1 MKRNNILV
9 VLAVVVMTL
18 LIMACDPEAKDCTL
32 KLVWLNG
39 KTNEIVIKEGSYTLP
54 SAKGESTDYDDDDY
68 VWTLDGTD
76 YKSGSTIEITGD
88 ITLTQ
93 KCTVSPAWS
102 GEATEVDSLKKKLV
116 DDGEKTIT
124 FKSIDKDG
132 NETDV
137 TYTKKFYHIDIDNAA
152 DFASVMTNINTLGNA
167 CYVINL
173 KNSIDLGNKTWT
185 PVTISGYSQDV
196 LTGCS
201 VVINGNG
208 YSIYNLKVENN
219 GSAALIEGVW
229 SWVKLEINDLTIS
242 GATIKAVKGE
252 NGADYYA
259 AGFVGSVDSAS
270 SVKFNNCALKDSTI
284 ESLNYAGG
292 FMAWNSGHDD
302 LKDGPIKTRFD
313 FVSCTVSDSTI
324 TAAGSVGGIIGHA
337 GANPFTYNTIED
349 CTIKSTSIKSTGTA
363 DNKAGS
369 IVGTAN
375 VGEVVINNAEY
386 SEKVTVVSSS
396 TSITDR
402 CYGRFVPS
410 GGNGKLTIDGVEVT
424 NTNN

>member
-1 MKRNNILV
+1 MKRKNIWV

-76 YKSGSTIEITGD
+76 YKSGTTIEITGD

-93 KCTVSPAWS
+93 KCTVSPIWS
-102 GEATEVDSLKKKLV
+102 GESTDKDSLKEKLV
-116 DDGEKTIT
+116 DDGEGTIT
-124 FKSIDKDG
+124 FKSVDKDG

-137 TYTKKFYHIDIDNAA
+137 TYNKEFYHIDIDNAA
-152 DFASVMTNINTLGNA
+152 DFASVMTNINELGNA

-173 KNSIDLGNKTWT
+173 KNSIDLGDKPWT
-185 PVTISGYSQDV
+185 PVTISGYDKDK
-196 LTGCS
+196 LNGCS

-219 GSAALIEGVW
+219 GSAALIAGVW
-229 SWVKLEINDLTIS
+229 STVQLEINDLTIS

-252 NGADYYA
+252 SDAADKLYYA
-259 AGFVGSVDSAS
+259 AGFIGSVDSAS
-270 SVKFNNCALKDSTI
+270 SVKLNNCTLKDSTI
-284 ESLNYAGG
+284 ESSKFAGG
-292 FMAWNSGHDD
+292 FMAWNSGYNV
-302 LKDGPIKTRFD
+302 LTNGPVKTRVD
-313 FVSCTVSDSTI
+313 FNSCSVEVSTI

-337 GANPFTYNTIED
+337 GANPFTYNTIEN
-349 CTIKSTSIKSTGTA
+349 CTIKSTEIKSTDGN
-363 DNKAGS
+363 NKAGA

-375 VGEVVINNAEY
+375 VGEVVINNAVY
-386 SEKVTVVSSS
+386 SDNVTVVSN
-396 TSITDR
+396 TTAITDR

-424 NTNN
+424 NN

>member
-1 MKRNNILV
+1 MKRKNIWV

-124 FKSIDKDG
+124 FKSIDTNG
-132 NETDV
+132 TETDV
-137 TYTKKFYHIDIDNAA
+137 TYNKKFYHIDIDNAS
-152 DFASVMTNINTLGNA
+152 DFASVMSNINTLGNA

-173 KNSIDLGNKTWT
+173 KNSIDLGDKTWT
-185 PVTISGYSQDV
+185 PVTLNGYKQEN
-196 LTGCS
+196 LNGCS

-208 YSIYNLKVENN
+208 CSIYNLKAETND
-219 GSAALIEGVW
+219 SAALIAGLW
-229 SWVKLEINDLTIS
+229 STVQLEINDLTIS
-242 GATIKAVKGE
+242 GATIKALKGE
-252 NGADYYA
+252 SDAANKLYYA
-259 AGFVGSVDSAS
+259 AGFIGSVDSAS
-270 SVKFNNCALKDSTI
+270 SVKLNNCTLKDSTI
-284 ESLNYAGG
+284 ESSKFAGG
-292 FMAWNSGHDD
+292 FMAWNSGYDK
-302 LKDGPIKTRFD
+302 LTNGAVKTRVD
-313 FVSCTVSDSTI
+313 FNSCSVSGSTI

-337 GANPFTYNTIED
+337 GANPFTYNTIEN
-349 CTIKSTSIKSTGTA
+349 CTIKSTSIKST
-363 DNKAGS
+363 DDDNNKAGA

-375 VGEVVINNAEY
+375 VGEVVIKNAVY
-386 SEKVTVVSSS
+386 SDNVTVVSNS

-410 GGNGKLTIDGVEVT
+410 GGNGKLTIDGVEVSK
-424 NTNN
+424 

>member
-102 GEATEVDSLKKKLV
+102 GEATDKESLKKKLV

-124 FKSIDKDG
+124 FKSVGTDG

-185 PVTISGYSQDV
+185 PVTLSGYKQEN
-196 LTGCS
+196 LNGCS
-201 VVINGNG
+201 VVVNGNG
-208 YSIYNLKVENN
+208 YSIYNLKVENK

-242 GATIKAVKGE
+242 GATIKALKKDSDTT
-252 NGADYYA
+252 NFYHA
-259 AGFVGSVDSAS
+259 AGFVGSVDSVS

-284 ESLNYAGG
+284 ESPNYAGG
-292 FMAWNSGHDD
+292 FMAWNSGYDT
-302 LKDGPIKTRFD
+302 LTNGAVKTHVD
-313 FVSCTVSDSTI
+313 FNSCSVEGSTI

-337 GANPFTYNTIED
+337 GANPYTYNTIEN
-349 CTIKSTSIKSTGTA
+349 CTIKSTSIKST
-363 DNKAGS
+363 DNDNNKAGA

-375 VGEVVINNAEY
+375 VGEVVINNAVY
-386 SEKVTVVSSS
+386 SEEVTVVSSS
-396 TSITDR
+396 TSVTGR
-402 CYGRFVPS
+402 CYGRFVPVKT
-410 GGNGKLTIDGVEVT
+410 GKLTIDGVEVKLT
-424 NTNN
+424 E